1 MKQNT
6 LAMAA
11 LAGLC
16 VFLWYF
22 SAVLSDLNA
31 WNAWDQPAEVAKMI
45 KAGVFGLIAFAS
57 AMGMDVRKFLS
68 GVGITF
74 GAPAVAEAPA
84 SKEIV

>member
-1 MKQNT
+1 MKQNL

-11 LAGLC
+11 LAGLI

-22 SAVLSDLNA
+22 SLVLSDLNS

-45 KAGVFGLIAFAS
+45 KAGVFGLIAFS
-57 AMGMDVRKFLS
+57 GAMGMDVRKFLS

-74 GAPAVAEAPA
+74 GAPAATAA
-84 SKEIV
+84 QKETV

>member
-6 LAMAA
+6 LAMAV
-11 LAGLC
+11 LVGFI

-22 SAVLSDLNA
+22 SSVLTDLNS

-57 AMGMDVRKFLS
+57 AIGMDVRKFLS

-74 GAPAVAEAPA
+74 GAPATTDAP
-84 SKEIV
+84 KEIT